1 MNMSEDAVYVHKIKQ
16 RQELK
21 RRYDS
26 MFYRSA
32 EGHDQFLSGLWKA
45 LKIRLLTWS
54 KHMNGYN
61 IIFILYRIAV
71 VVQAYDS

>member
-1 MNMSEDAVYVHKIKQ
+1 MSEDAVYVHKIKQ

-45 LKIRLLTWS
+45 LKIRLLT
-54 KHMNGYN
+54 
-61 IIFILYRIAV
+61 
-71 VVQAYDS
+71 